1 MPRILCAA
9 LYLKRSRKMNKLI
22 RNSLSIIMVLVLL
35 MCGSVASLG
44 ATAALKIDSIKAQ
57 AGQEVTMPVY
67 IENNPGFSG
76 TKITISY
83 DKNLKVISVEKGKV
97 LNYGNFVQ
105 NADNSADNSFDVV
118 WNSNIENK
126 ASGVMFTV
134 TFKLPDNASGD
145 YNIKITYD
153 KENTFNAKYDDVT
166 FDCGSAVISVPQNG
180 NSDTDNN
187 VTFWNRI
194 VSFFKKIFDF
204 IRNLFK

>member
-1 MPRILCAA
+1 
-9 LYLKRSRKMNKLI
+9 MNKLI
-22 RNSLSIIMVLVLL
+22 RNSLSIVMVFVLL
-35 MCGSVASLG
+35 VCGSVASLG
-44 ATAALKIDSIKAQ
+44 ASAALKIDSIKAQ

-76 TKITISY
+76 TKITVSY
-83 DKNLKVISVEKGKV
+83 DENLKVISVEKGNV
-97 LNYGNFVQ
+97 LNYCNFVQ

-118 WNSNIENK
+118 WNSSIENK
-126 ASGVMFTV
+126 ANGVMFTV
-134 TFKLPDNASGD
+134 TFKLPDNAAGD
-145 YNIKITYD
+145 YTVKITYD
-153 KENTFNAKYDDVT
+153 KDNTFNAKYDDVT

-194 VSFFKKIFDF
+194 VNFFKKIFDF

>member
-1 MPRILCAA
+1 
-9 LYLKRSRKMNKLI
+9 MNKLI
-22 RNSLSIIMVLVLL
+22 RNSLSIVMVLVLL
-35 MCGSVASLG
+35 VCGSVVSLG
-44 ATAALKIDSIKAQ
+44 ASAALKIDSIKAQ

-76 TKITISY
+76 TKITVSY
-83 DKNLKVISVEKGKV
+83 DENLKVISVEKGNV

-118 WNSNIENK
+118 WNSSIENK
-126 ASGVMFTV
+126 ANGVMFIV
-134 TFKLPDNASGD
+134 TFKLPDNAAGD
-145 YNIKITYD
+145 YNVKITYD
-153 KENTFNAKYDDVT
+153 KDNTFNAKYDDVT

-194 VSFFKKIFDF
+194 VNFFKKIFDF

>member
-1 MPRILCAA
+1 
-9 LYLKRSRKMNKLI
+9 MNKLI
-22 RNSLSIIMVLVLL
+22 RNSLSIVMVFVLL
-35 MCGSVASLG
+35 VCGSVASLG
-44 ATAALKIDSIKAQ
+44 ASAALKIDSIKAQ

-76 TKITISY
+76 TKITVSY
-83 DKNLKVISVEKGKV
+83 DENLKVISVEKGNV

-118 WNSNIENK
+118 WNSSIENK
-126 ASGVMFTV
+126 ANGVMFTV
-134 TFKLPDNASGD
+134 TFKLPDNAAGD
-145 YNIKITYD
+145 YTVKITYD
-153 KENTFNAKYDDVT
+153 KDNTFNAKYDDVT
-166 FDCGSAVISVPQNG
+166 FDCGSAVISVPQNR

-194 VSFFKKIFDF
+194 VNFFKKIFDF

>member
-1 MPRILCAA
+1 
-9 LYLKRSRKMNKLI
+9 MNKLI
-22 RNSLSIIMVLVLL
+22 RNSLSIVMVLVLL
-35 MCGSVASLG
+35 VCGSVASLG
-44 ATAALKIDSIKAQ
+44 ASAALKIDSIKAQ

-76 TKITISY
+76 TKITVSY
-83 DKNLKVISVEKGKV
+83 DENLKVISVEKGNV

-118 WNSNIENK
+118 WNSSIENK
-126 ASGVMFTV
+126 ANGVMFTV
-134 TFKLPDNASGD
+134 TFKLPDNAAGD
-145 YNIKITYD
+145 YTVKITYD
-153 KENTFNAKYDDVT
+153 KDNTFNAKYDDVT

-187 VTFWNRI
+187 VTFRNRI
-194 VSFFKKIFDF
+194 VNFFKKIFDF

>member
-1 MPRILCAA
+1 
-9 LYLKRSRKMNKLI
+9 MNKLI
-22 RNSLSIIMVLVLL
+22 RNSLSIVMVLVLL
-35 MCGSVASLG
+35 VCGSVASLG
-44 ATAALKIDSIKAQ
+44 ASAALKIDSIKAQ

-67 IENNPGFSG
+67 IENNSGFSG
-76 TKITISY
+76 TKITVSY
-83 DKNLKVISVEKGKV
+83 DENLKVISVEKGNV

-118 WNSNIENK
+118 WNSSIENK
-126 ASGVMFTV
+126 ANGVMFTV
-134 TFKLPDNASGD
+134 TFKLPDNAAGD
-145 YNIKITYD
+145 YTVKITYD
-153 KENTFNAKYDDVT
+153 KDNTFNAKYDDVT

-194 VSFFKKIFDF
+194 VNFFKKIFDF

>member
-1 MPRILCAA
+1 
-9 LYLKRSRKMNKLI
+9 MNKLI
-22 RNSLSIIMVLVLL
+22 RNSLSIVMVLVLL
-35 MCGSVASLG
+35 VCDSVASLG
-44 ATAALKIDSIKAQ
+44 ASAALKIDSIKAQ

-76 TKITISY
+76 TKITVSY
-83 DKNLKVISVEKGKV
+83 DENLKVISVEKGNV

-118 WNSNIENK
+118 WNSSIENK
-126 ASGVMFTV
+126 ANGVMFTV
-134 TFKLPDNASGD
+134 TFKLPDNAAGD
-145 YNIKITYD
+145 YTVKITYD
-153 KENTFNAKYDDVT
+153 KDNTFNAKYDDVT

-194 VSFFKKIFDF
+194 VNFFKKIFDF

>member
-1 MPRILCAA
+1 
-9 LYLKRSRKMNKLI
+9 MNKLI

-35 MCGSVASLG
+35 VCGSVASLG
-44 ATAALKIDSIKAQ
+44 ASAALKIDSIKAQ

-83 DKNLKVISVEKGKV
+83 DKNLKVRSVEKGNV

-134 TFKLPDNASGD
+134 TFKLPENAAGD

-153 KENTFNAKYDDVT
+153 KENTFNAKYNDVT
-166 FDCGSAVISVPQNG
+166 FDCGSAVISVLQNG

-194 VSFFKKIFDF
+194 VNFFKKIFDF

>member
-1 MPRILCAA
+1 
-9 LYLKRSRKMNKLI
+9 MNKLI
-22 RNSLSIIMVLVLL
+22 RNSLSIVMVFVLL
-35 MCGSVASLG
+35 VCGSVASLG
-44 ATAALKIDSIKAQ
+44 ASAALKIDSIKAQ

-76 TKITISY
+76 TKITVSY
-83 DKNLKVISVEKGKV
+83 DENLKVISVEKGNV

-118 WNSNIENK
+118 WNSSIENK
-126 ASGVMFTV
+126 ANGVMFTV
-134 TFKLPDNASGD
+134 TFKLPDNAAGD
-145 YNIKITYD
+145 YTVKITYD
-153 KENTFNAKYDDVT
+153 KDNTFNAKYDDVT

-194 VSFFKKIFDF
+194 VNFFKKIFDF

>member
-1 MPRILCAA
+1 
-9 LYLKRSRKMNKLI
+9 
-22 RNSLSIIMVLVLL
+22 MVLVLL
-35 MCGSVASLG
+35 VCGSVASLG
-44 ATAALKIDSIKAQ
+44 ASAALKIDSIKAQ

-76 TKITISY
+76 TKITVSY
-83 DKNLKVISVEKGKV
+83 DENLKVISVEKGNV

-118 WNSNIENK
+118 WNSSIENK
-126 ASGVMFTV
+126 ANGVMFTV
-134 TFKLPDNASGD
+134 TFKLPDNAAGD
-145 YNIKITYD
+145 YNVKINFD
-153 KENTFNAKYDDVT
+153 KDNTFNAKYDDVT

-187 VTFWNRI
+187 VAFWNRI
-194 VSFFKKIFDF
+194 VNFFKKIFDF

>member
-1 MPRILCAA
+1 
-9 LYLKRSRKMNKLI
+9 MNKLI
-22 RNSLSIIMVLVLL
+22 RNSLSIVMVFVLL
-35 MCGSVASLG
+35 VCGSVASIG
-44 ATAALKIDSIKAQ
+44 ASAALKIDSIKAQ

-76 TKITISY
+76 TKITVSY
-83 DKNLKVISVEKGKV
+83 DENLKVISVEKGNV

-118 WNSNIENK
+118 WNSSIENK
-126 ASGVMFTV
+126 ANGVMFTV
-134 TFKLPDNASGD
+134 TFKLPDNAAGD
-145 YNIKITYD
+145 YNVKITYD
-153 KENTFNAKYDDVT
+153 KDNTFNAKYDDVT

-194 VSFFKKIFDF
+194 VNFFKKIFDF

>member
-1 MPRILCAA
+1 
-9 LYLKRSRKMNKLI
+9 MNKLI
-22 RNSLSIIMVLVLL
+22 RNSLSIVMVLVLL
-35 MCGSVASLG
+35 VCGSVASLG
-44 ATAALKIDSIKAQ
+44 ASAALKIDSIKAQ

-67 IENNPGFSG
+67 VENNPGFSG
-76 TKITISY
+76 TKITVSY
-83 DKNLKVISVEKGKV
+83 DENLKVISVEKGNV

-118 WNSNIENK
+118 WNSSIENK
-126 ASGVMFTV
+126 ANGVMFTV
-134 TFKLPDNASGD
+134 TFKLPDNAAGD
-145 YNIKITYD
+145 YTVKITYD
-153 KENTFNAKYDDVT
+153 KDNTFNAKYDDVT

-194 VSFFKKIFDF
+194 VNFFKKIFDF

>member
-1 MPRILCAA
+1 
-9 LYLKRSRKMNKLI
+9 MNKLI
-22 RNSLSIIMVLVLL
+22 RNSLSIVMVLVLL
-35 MCGSVASLG
+35 VCGSVASLG
-44 ATAALKIDSIKAQ
+44 ASAALKIDSIKAQ

-76 TKITISY
+76 TKITVSY
-83 DKNLKVISVEKGKV
+83 DENLKVISVEKGNV

-118 WNSNIENK
+118 WNSSIENK
-126 ASGVMFTV
+126 ANGVMFTV
-134 TFKLPDNASGD
+134 TFKLPDNAAGD
-145 YNIKITYD
+145 YTVKITYD
-153 KENTFNAKYDDVT
+153 KDNTFNAKYDDVT

-194 VSFFKKIFDF
+194 VNFFKKIFDF

>member
-1 MPRILCAA
+1 
-9 LYLKRSRKMNKLI
+9 MNKLI
-22 RNSLSIIMVLVLL
+22 RNSLSIVMVLVLL
-35 MCGSVASLG
+35 VCGSVASLG
-44 ATAALKIDSIKAQ
+44 ASAALKIDSIKAQ

-76 TKITISY
+76 TKITVSY
-83 DKNLKVISVEKGKV
+83 DENLKVISVEKGNV

-118 WNSNIENK
+118 WNGSIENK
-126 ASGVMFTV
+126 ANGVMFTV
-134 TFKLPDNASGD
+134 TFKLPNNATGD
-145 YNIKITYD
+145 YNVKITYD
-153 KENTFNAKYDDVT
+153 KDNTFNAKYDDVT

-194 VSFFKKIFDF
+194 VNFFKKIFDF

>member
-1 MPRILCAA
+1 
-9 LYLKRSRKMNKLI
+9 MNKLI
-22 RNSLSIIMVLVLL
+22 RNSLSIIMVFVLL
-35 MCGSVASLG
+35 VCGSVASLG
-44 ATAALKIDSIKAQ
+44 ASAALKIDSIKAQ

-67 IENNPGFSG
+67 IENNSGFSG
-76 TKITISY
+76 TKITVSY
-83 DKNLKVISVEKGKV
+83 DENLKVISVEKGNV

-118 WNSNIENK
+118 WNSSIENK
-126 ASGVMFTV
+126 ANGVMFTV
-134 TFKLPDNASGD
+134 TFKLPDNAAGD
-145 YNIKITYD
+145 YNVKITYD
-153 KENTFNAKYDDVT
+153 KDNTFNAKYDDVT

-194 VSFFKKIFDF
+194 VNFFKKIFDF

>member
-1 MPRILCAA
+1 
-9 LYLKRSRKMNKLI
+9 MNKLI
-22 RNSLSIIMVLVLL
+22 RNSLSIVMVFVLL
-35 MCGSVASLG
+35 VCGSVASLG
-44 ATAALKIDSIKAQ
+44 ASAALKIDSTKAQ

-67 IENNPGFSG
+67 IENNSGFSG
-76 TKITISY
+76 TKITVSY
-83 DKNLKVISVEKGKV
+83 DENLKVISVEKGNV

-118 WNSNIENK
+118 WNSSIENK
-126 ASGVMFTV
+126 ANGVMFTV
-134 TFKLPDNASGD
+134 TFKLPDNAAGD
-145 YNIKITYD
+145 YTVKITYD
-153 KENTFNAKYDDVT
+153 KDNTFNAKYDDVT

-194 VSFFKKIFDF
+194 VNFFKKIFDF

>member
-1 MPRILCAA
+1 
-9 LYLKRSRKMNKLI
+9 MNKLI
-22 RNSLSIIMVLVLL
+22 RNSLSIVMVFVLL
-35 MCGSVASLG
+35 VCGSVASLG
-44 ATAALKIDSIKAQ
+44 ASAALKIDSIKAQ

-67 IENNPGFSG
+67 IENNSGFSG
-76 TKITISY
+76 TKITVSY
-83 DKNLKVISVEKGKV
+83 DENLKVISVEKGNV

-118 WNSNIENK
+118 WNSSIENK
-126 ASGVMFTV
+126 ANGVMFTV
-134 TFKLPDNASGD
+134 TFKLPDNAAGD
-145 YNIKITYD
+145 YNVKITYD
-153 KENTFNAKYDDVT
+153 KDNTFNAKYDDVT

-194 VSFFKKIFDF
+194 VNFFKKIFDF

>member
-1 MPRILCAA
+1 
-9 LYLKRSRKMNKLI
+9 MNKLI
-22 RNSLSIIMVLVLL
+22 RNSLSIVMVFVLL
-35 MCGSVASLG
+35 VCGSVASLG
-44 ATAALKIDSIKAQ
+44 ASAALKIDSIKAQ

-76 TKITISY
+76 TKITVSY
-83 DKNLKVISVEKGKV
+83 DENLKVISVEKGNV

-118 WNSNIENK
+118 WNSSIENK
-126 ASGVMFTV
+126 ANGVMFTV
-134 TFKLPDNASGD
+134 TFKLPDNAAGD
-145 YNIKITYD
+145 YNVKITYD
-153 KENTFNAKYDDVT
+153 KDNTFNAKYDDVT

-194 VSFFKKIFDF
+194 VNFFKKIFDF

>member
-1 MPRILCAA
+1 
-9 LYLKRSRKMNKLI
+9 MNKLI

-35 MCGSVASLG
+35 VCGSVASLG
-44 ATAALKIDSIKAQ
+44 ASAALKIDSIKAQ

-83 DKNLKVISVEKGKV
+83 DKNLKVISVEKGNV

-194 VSFFKKIFDF
+194 VNFFKKIFDF

>member
-1 MPRILCAA
+1 MPHILCAA

-22 RNSLSIIMVLVLL
+22 RNSLSIVMVLVLL
-35 MCGSVASLG
+35 VCGSVASLG
-44 ATAALKIDSIKAQ
+44 ASAALKIDSIKAQ

-76 TKITISY
+76 TKITVSY
-83 DKNLKVISVEKGKV
+83 DENLKVISVEKGNV

-118 WNSNIENK
+118 WNSSIENK
-126 ASGVMFTV
+126 ANGVMFTV
-134 TFKLPDNASGD
+134 TFKLPDNAAGD
-145 YNIKITYD
+145 YTVKITYD
-153 KENTFNAKYDDVT
+153 KDNTFNAKYDDVT

-187 VTFWNRI
+187 VTFRNRI
-194 VSFFKKIFDF
+194 VNFFKKIFDF

>member
-1 MPRILCAA
+1 
-9 LYLKRSRKMNKLI
+9 MNKLI
-22 RNSLSIIMVLVLL
+22 RNSLSIVMVFVLL
-35 MCGSVASLG
+35 VCGSVASLG
-44 ATAALKIDSIKAQ
+44 ASAALKIDSIKAQ

-76 TKITISY
+76 TKITVSY
-83 DKNLKVISVEKGKV
+83 DENLKVISVENGNV

-118 WNSNIENK
+118 WNSSIENK
-126 ASGVMFTV
+126 ANGVMFTV
-134 TFKLPDNASGD
+134 TFKLPDNAAGD
-145 YNIKITYD
+145 YTVKITYD
-153 KENTFNAKYDDVT
+153 KDNTFNAKYDDVT

-194 VSFFKKIFDF
+194 VNFFKKIFDF

>member
-1 MPRILCAA
+1 
-9 LYLKRSRKMNKLI
+9 MNKLI
-22 RNSLSIIMVLVLL
+22 RNLLSIVMVLVLL
-35 MCGSVASLG
+35 VCGSVASLG
-44 ATAALKIDSIKAQ
+44 ASAALKIDSIKAQ

-76 TKITISY
+76 TKITVSY
-83 DKNLKVISVEKGKV
+83 DENLKVISVEKGNV

-118 WNSNIENK
+118 WNSSIENK
-126 ASGVMFTV
+126 ANGVMFTV
-134 TFKLPDNASGD
+134 TFKLPDNAAGD
-145 YNIKITYD
+145 YNVKINFD
-153 KENTFNAKYDDVT
+153 KDNTFNAKYDDVT

-187 VTFWNRI
+187 VAFWNRI
-194 VSFFKKIFDF
+194 VNFFKKIFDF

>member
-1 MPRILCAA
+1 
-9 LYLKRSRKMNKLI
+9 MNKLI
-22 RNSLSIIMVLVLL
+22 RNSLSIVMVLVLL
-35 MCGSVASLG
+35 VCGSVASLG
-44 ATAALKIDSIKAQ
+44 ASAALKIDSIKAQ
-57 AGQEVTMPVY
+57 AGQEVTLPVY

-76 TKITISY
+76 TKITVSY
-83 DKNLKVISVEKGKV
+83 DENLKVISVEKGNV

-118 WNSNIENK
+118 WNSSIENK
-126 ASGVMFTV
+126 ANGVMFTV
-134 TFKLPDNASGD
+134 TFKLPDNAAGD
-145 YNIKITYD
+145 YTVKITYD
-153 KENTFNAKYDDVT
+153 KDNTFNAKYDDVT

-194 VSFFKKIFDF
+194 VNFFKKIFDF

>member
-1 MPRILCAA
+1 
-9 LYLKRSRKMNKLI
+9 MNKLI
-22 RNSLSIIMVLVLL
+22 RNSLSIVMVLVLL
-35 MCGSVASLG
+35 VCGSVASLG
-44 ATAALKIDSIKAQ
+44 ASAALKIDSIKAQ

-76 TKITISY
+76 TKITVSY
-83 DKNLKVISVEKGKV
+83 DENLKVISVEKGNV

-118 WNSNIENK
+118 WNSSIENK
-126 ASGVMFTV
+126 ANGVMFTV
-134 TFKLPDNASGD
+134 TFMLPDNAAGD
-145 YNIKITYD
+145 YNVKITYD
-153 KENTFNAKYDDVT
+153 KDNTFNAKYDDVT

-194 VSFFKKIFDF
+194 VNFFKKIFDF

>member
-1 MPRILCAA
+1 
-9 LYLKRSRKMNKLI
+9 MNKLI
-22 RNSLSIIMVLVLL
+22 RNSLSIVMVFVLL
-35 MCGSVASLG
+35 VCGSVASLG
-44 ATAALKIDSIKAQ
+44 ASAALKIDSIKAQ

-67 IENNPGFSG
+67 IENNSGFSG
-76 TKITISY
+76 TKITVSY
-83 DKNLKVISVEKGKV
+83 DKNLKVISVEKGNV

-118 WNSNIENK
+118 WNSSIENK
-126 ASGVMFTV
+126 ANGVMFTV
-134 TFKLPDNASGD
+134 TFKLPDNAAGD
-145 YNIKITYD
+145 YNVKITYD
-153 KENTFNAKYDDVT
+153 KDNTFNAKYDDVT

-194 VSFFKKIFDF
+194 VNFFKKIFDF

>member
-1 MPRILCAA
+1 
-9 LYLKRSRKMNKLI
+9 MNKLI

-35 MCGSVASLG
+35 VCGSVASLG
-44 ATAALKIDSIKAQ
+44 ASAALKIDSVKAQ
-57 AGQEVTMPVY
+57 AGQEVTVPVY

-83 DKNLKVISVEKGKV
+83 DKNLKVISVEKGNV

-134 TFKLPDNASGD
+134 TFKLPDNAAGD

-153 KENTFNAKYDDVT
+153 KDNTFNAKYDDVT

-180 NSDTDNN
+180 DSDTDNN

-194 VSFFKKIFDF
+194 VNFFKKIFDF

>member
-1 MPRILCAA
+1 
-9 LYLKRSRKMNKLI
+9 MNKLI

>member
-1 MPRILCAA
+1 
-9 LYLKRSRKMNKLI
+9 MNKLI
-22 RNSLSIIMVLVLL
+22 RNSLSIVMVLVLL
-35 MCGSVASLG
+35 VCGSVASLG
-44 ATAALKIDSIKAQ
+44 ASAALKIDSIKAQ

-67 IENNPGFSG
+67 IEKNPGFSG
-76 TKITISY
+76 TKITVSY
-83 DKNLKVISVEKGKV
+83 DENLKVISVEKGNV

-118 WNSNIENK
+118 WNSSIENK
-126 ASGVMFTV
+126 ANGVMFTV
-134 TFKLPDNASGD
+134 TFKLPDNAAGD
-145 YNIKITYD
+145 YTVKITYD
-153 KENTFNAKYDDVT
+153 KDNTFNAKYDDVT

-194 VSFFKKIFDF
+194 VNFFKKIFDF

>member
-1 MPRILCAA
+1 MPHILCAA

-22 RNSLSIIMVLVLL
+22 RNSLSIVMVLVLL
-35 MCGSVASLG
+35 VCGSVASLG
-44 ATAALKIDSIKAQ
+44 ASAALKIDSIKAQ

-83 DKNLKVISVEKGKV
+83 DKNLKVISVEKGNV

-105 NADNSADNSFDVV
+105 NADNSTDNSFDVV

-126 ASGVMFTV
+126 ANGEMFTI
-134 TFKLPDNASGD
+134 TFKLPDNAVGD

-153 KENTFNAKYDDVT
+153 KDNTFNAKYDDIT
-166 FDCGSAVISVPQNG
+166 FDCGSAVISVPKNA
-180 NSDTDNN
+180 NSDKDNN
-187 VTFWNRI
+187 VTFWNKI
-194 VSFFKKIFDF
+194 VNFFKKIFDF

>member
-1 MPRILCAA
+1 MPHILCAA

-22 RNSLSIIMVLVLL
+22 RNSLSIVMVFVLL
-35 MCGSVASLG
+35 VCGSVASLG
-44 ATAALKIDSIKAQ
+44 ASAALKIDSIKAQ

-67 IENNPGFSG
+67 IENNSGFSG
-76 TKITISY
+76 TKITVSY
-83 DKNLKVISVEKGKV
+83 DENLKVISVEKGNV

-118 WNSNIENK
+118 WNSSIENK
-126 ASGVMFTV
+126 ANGVMFTV
-134 TFKLPDNASGD
+134 TFKLPDNAAGD
-145 YNIKITYD
+145 YNVKITYD
-153 KENTFNAKYDDVT
+153 KDNTFNAKYDDVT

-194 VSFFKKIFDF
+194 VNFFKKIFDF

>member
-1 MPRILCAA
+1 MPHILCAA

-22 RNSLSIIMVLVLL
+22 RNSLSIVMVFVLL
-35 MCGSVASLG
+35 VCGSVASLG
-44 ATAALKIDSIKAQ
+44 ASAALKIDSIKAQ

-76 TKITISY
+76 TKITVSY
-83 DKNLKVISVEKGKV
+83 DENLKVISVEKGNV

-118 WNSNIENK
+118 WNSSIENK
-126 ASGVMFTV
+126 ANGVMFTV
-134 TFKLPDNASGD
+134 TFKLPDNAAGD
-145 YNIKITYD
+145 YTVKITYD
-153 KENTFNAKYDDVT
+153 KDNTFNAKYDDVT

-194 VSFFKKIFDF
+194 VNFFKKIFDF